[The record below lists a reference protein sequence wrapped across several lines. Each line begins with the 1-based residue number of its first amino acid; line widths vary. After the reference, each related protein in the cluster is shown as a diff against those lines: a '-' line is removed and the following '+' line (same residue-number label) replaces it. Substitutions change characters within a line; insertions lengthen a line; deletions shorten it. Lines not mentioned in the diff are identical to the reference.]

1 MVSEV
6 AARIS
11 LFLMASRP
19 IRPGFKKAKVSPDMS
34 MLTSRLRQLT
44 ILDRR
49 PPTDGFAVV
58 QEDQRG
64 RSGRQICK
72 NPIGEEQ
79 GDSFPADR
87 AGARGAI
94 VAALRKR
101 LYILFAPLDG

>member
-1 MVSEV
+1 
-6 AARIS
+6 
-11 LFLMASRP
+11 
-19 IRPGFKKAKVSPDMS
+19 MS

-58 QEDQRG
+58 QEDQAWAFRP
-64 RSGRQICK
+64 SDLQK
-72 NPIGEEQ
+72 PIGEEQ

-101 LYILFAPLDG
+101 L